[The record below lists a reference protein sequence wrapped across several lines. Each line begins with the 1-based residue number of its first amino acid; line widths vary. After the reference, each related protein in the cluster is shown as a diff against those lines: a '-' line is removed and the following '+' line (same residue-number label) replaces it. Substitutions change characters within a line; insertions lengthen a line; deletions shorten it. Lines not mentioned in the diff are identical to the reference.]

1 MTNSARTGAS
11 AETCVSSTAE
21 AAVSA
26 AAPMSTATRIRRK
39 SDYREQSNR
48 NTSNRCEK
56 FPFHIYPAFLI

>member
-1 MTNSARTGAS
+1 VAS
-11 AETCVSSTAE
+11 AAE

-26 AAPMSTATRIRRK
+26 AAAVSTATRIRRK

-48 NTSNRCEK
+48 NTNDRWEK